1 MKRSK
6 KILSCVVAVAIPL
19 AVGGISSLLTS
30 SAMKVF
36 GSLTQPPLSPPG
48 WLFPVVWTIL
58 YILMGISSFLIF
70 QSSSNANIRKRA
82 LVLYGAQLVLNF
94 IWSPLFFNGQL
105 YFVALVVLVVMWLL
119 ILALIVNA
127 GKVSKSAAYLLVPYI
142 LWATFAAYLNIMIW
156 LLN

>member
-48 WLFPVVWTIL
+48 WLFPVAWTIL